1 VIRRRGRGQFGP
13 ALLVRDVM
21 KIYLVL
27 AGLALWAVSAMA
39 QQPTPTLAERI
50 VVCATCHGERGVPI
64 DPSIPVI
71 WGQQQGYLY
80 LQLRDFKS
88 GDRKNELMSQIAAPL
103 ERDDMMALAEYFSAK
118 PWPNLGQ
125 KPASDADIAV
135 ALRTNVAVACT
146 GCHLGEYQGASTV
159 PRLSGQGHDYL
170 LKSMKD
176 FRSRERGNNP
186 GMSDLMRASSEP
198 DLAAMANY
206 LAGR

>member
-1 VIRRRGRGQFGP
+1 MKFFLACSVALLAAAP
-13 ALLVRDVM
+13 AL
-21 KIYLVL
+21 
-27 AGLALWAVSAMA
+27 A
-39 QQPTPTLAERI
+39 QQQTLAERTVI
-50 VVCATCHGERGVPI
+50 CATCHGEKGVPI

-71 WGQQQGYLY
+71 WGQQLGYLF

-88 GDRKNELMSQIAAPL
+88 GARKNELMSQIVAPL

-125 KPASDADIAV
+125 KPASDDDTAI

-159 PRLSGQGHDYL
+159 PRIAGQGRDYL

-186 GMSDLMRASSEP
+186 GMSDLMRASAEP

>member
-1 VIRRRGRGQFGP
+1 MKIFPVLAAVLFLAAP
-13 ALLVRDVM
+13 ALADEA
-21 KIYLVL
+21 K
-27 AGLALWAVSAMA
+27 
-39 QQPTPTLAERI
+39 PTLAER
-50 VVCATCHGERGVPI
+50 VVICATCHGERGVPI

-103 ERDDMMALAEYFSAK
+103 ERDEMMALAEYFSAK
-118 PWPNLGQ
+118 PWPNLAQ
-125 KPASDADIAV
+125 KPASDADTAT

-159 PRLSGQGHDYL
+159 PRLAGQGRDYL
-170 LKSMKD
+170 LLSMKG
-176 FRSRERGNNP
+176 FRSGLRANNP
-186 GMSDLMRASSEP
+186 GMSDLMRATAES